1 MLKLSLCNIKR
12 EFYLE
17 FVRED
22 EVIKRFFK
30 GGWVI
35 KQDSFMLDI
44 DLDFFGIIY
53 VFQFFLDVGMFIVFL
68 NMMNGVFW
76 KLFCL
81 KIVKEE

>member
-1 MLKLSLCNIKR
+1 MLKLLLCNIKR

-35 KQDSFMLDI
+35 K
-44 DLDFFGIIY
+44 
-53 VFQFFLDVGMFIVFL
+53 
-68 NMMNGVFW
+68 
-76 KLFCL
+76 
-81 KIVKEE
+81 